1 MALDVSYSGRNV
13 GDIFY
18 TLRKETTLNGAVAC
32 DGGTYLASDFE
43 ASGENSPYVLCV
55 NGKLPSI
62 SFANYDLEVKNNG
75 CCASFGLDQTSGKF
89 RVPTINDVFI
99 EAGDGTTLAKYIKPG
114 LPNITGGNLYISY
127 NEDYNFT
134 KKNNAYPE
142 YGAMSSTRIH
152 GSSYVYGA
160 GFEGDSHS
168 CGYVANFDASRSN
181 SIYGASNTV
190 QPKAI
195 KLRPMVQLIALGSAY
210 VDDDDDGGDVQY
222 QVPYIFVPGTEA
234 KALEVNANFDY
245 VMKVLSDN
253 LKAKDVVHIEGKET
267 ITGQKTFA
275 EPVNMPSIEL
285 VPSTTAKHGGFI
297 DFHWGG
303 SATDFTARIIE
314 SVRGYLE
321 LNQSPLSSDSS
332 NKIATTKWVRSLFG
346 SQMSLYNTIYFG
358 TNQGYL
364 AFYSDAAKTKRTF
377 LLQWGYVGGS
387 STVTF
392 PIAFV
397 QVGSVNCTTNRTA
410 AGKYGFN
417 HCGNVST
424 TSMYVRLDGAGWWLA
439 LGK

>member
-114 LPNITGGNLYISY
+114 LPNITGSGGGIHDRTATEKANI
-127 NEDYNFT
+127 T
-134 KKNNAYPE
+134 
-142 YGAMSSTRIH
+142 YGAFYLDFNNT
-152 GSSYVYGA
+152 GA
-160 GFEGDSHS
+160 ASIDSQA
-168 CGYVANFDASRSN
+168 ANRASLAIDASRSN
-181 SIYGASNTV
+181 SIYGSSTTV

-195 KLRPMVQLIALGSAY
+195 KLRPMVQLIALGSVY
-210 VDDDDDGGDVQY
+210 EGEEEGGGDAQY

-234 KALEVNANFDY
+234 KALEVNANFEY
-245 VMKVLSDN
+245 VMKVLADN
-253 LKAKDVVHIEGKET
+253 LDAVDVVHIDGKET
-267 ITGQKTFA
+267 ILGQKSFA
-275 EPVNMPSIEL
+275 APVSTPSIEL
-285 VPSTTAKHGGFI
+285 TPSTSAKHGGFI

-303 SATDFTARIIE
+303 SATDFTSRIIE
-314 SVRGYLE
+314 NVKGHLE
-321 LNQSPLSSDSS
+321 LNASPNASDSS
-332 NKIATTKWVRSLFG
+332 RQIATTEWVRSLLS
-346 SQMSLYNTIYFG
+346 SQVEFYHEVVQVGEDPYISS
-358 TNQGYL
+358 YL

-377 LLQWGYVGGS
+377 LMQWGYTKVK
-387 STVTF
+387 TITF
-392 PIAFV
+392 PTAFASINYA
-397 QVGSVNCTTNRTA
+397 GCTTHRSS
-410 AGKYGFN
+410 AGAYGFN
-417 HCGNVST
+417 HCYSVT
-424 TSMYVRLDGAGWWLA
+424 TTGMKLILDASKGWWIA
-439 LGK
+439 IGT

>member
-114 LPNITGGNLYISY
+114 LPNITGFVPLAYRGWGAHPISGAFYDANLKAS
-127 NEDYNFT
+127 N
-134 KKNNAYPE
+134 
-142 YGAMSSTRIH
+142 
-152 GSSYVYGA
+152 GSDDKTTQSFG
-160 GFEGDSHS
+160 
-168 CGYVANFDASRSN
+168 FDASRCSP
-181 SIYGASNTV
+181 IYGASNTV

-210 VDDDDDGGDVQY
+210 VEDEEDEPSVEY
-222 QVPYIFVPGTEA
+222 KVPYIFVPGTEA

-267 ITGQKTFA
+267 ILGPKTFA
-275 EPVNMPSIEL
+275 EPVNTPSIEL

-303 SATDFTARIIE
+303 SATDFTSRIIE
-314 SVRGYLE
+314 NVRGYLE
-321 LNQSPLSSDSS
+321 LNQSPPTLDSS
-332 NKIATTKWVRSLFG
+332 NKIATTAWARALQDSIG
-346 SQMSLYNTIYFG
+346 SSYCTVENS
-358 TNQGYL
+358 NPGYI
-364 AFYSDAAKTKRTF
+364 AFYSDSAKTERIF
-377 LLQWGYVGGS
+377 LFQWGILSAPAKTAFTAVN
-387 STVTF
+387 F
-392 PIAFV
+392 PVAFV
-397 QVGSVNCTTNRTA
+397 NVYGAHCSYTA
-410 AGKYGFN
+410 AAGQGTHYGYCSAITN
-417 HCGNVST
+417 
-424 TSMYVRLDGAGWWLA
+424 TSMNCGTVKNFETYWFAFGV
-439 LGK
+439 